1 MPAWDRVVVVS
12 KARLPMGRFGGS
24 LSNFT
29 AQELGAMVISEVV
42 KRAGLQ
48 NDQVDEVIF
57 GHCRQAGTGA
67 NPARKAAILA
77 GIAPKAP
84 AVTINKA
91 CPSSLKA
98 TIMGAQSILAEE
110 NKVVITGGMESM
122 SNIPHIVRGLR
133 FKGTKFGDLAI
144 EDEWTSL
151 KGLVGMSPIEG
162 AEYIA
167 QKYGVT
173 REEQDQFALESWQK
187 TQEAWDKGH
196 YADDVIPVQ
205 IPGKDGGFTL
215 DKDETFRPTTLEAL
229 AKLPPAAKTV
239 KSVTAGNS
247 CGLGDGATALM
258 LMDREHARQ
267 LGIKPL
273 ASLVSVASVGAPDTR
288 DMFEGPA
295 LSIPVALEKAG
306 LQLSDMDYIEVNEAF
321 AAQMV
326 ANEKALGWERKKV
339 NVLGGS
345 IALGHPTGIS
355 GARLVIDLISLLHQR
370 GGRYGVSAICGGDG
384 IGVATIWQK
393 E

>member
-24 LSNFT
+24 LKDFS
-29 AQELGAMVISEVV
+29 APELGAMAIKAVV
-42 KRAGLQ
+42 DRAGIE
-48 NDQVDEVIF
+48 NDQVDEVIM
-57 GHCRQAGTGA
+57 GNCRQAGVGA
-67 NPARKAAILA
+67 NPVRKAAILA

-84 AVTINKA
+84 AMTINKA

-98 TIMGAQSILAEE
+98 TILGAQSILTGE

-173 REEQDQFALESWQK
+173 REEQDQFSLESWQK
-187 TQEAWDKGH
+187 TQEAWDKGL
-196 YADDVIPVQ
+196 YADDVVSVH

-215 DKDETFRPTTLEAL
+215 EKDETFRPTSLESL
-229 AKLPPAAKTV
+229 ANLPPAAKTV
-239 KSVTAGNS
+239 KTVTAGNS
-247 CGLGDGATALM
+247 CGLGDGSTALM
-258 LMDREHARQ
+258 LMDRDYARQ

-273 ASLVSVASVGAPDTR
+273 ASLVSVASVGALDTR

-295 LSIPVALEKAG
+295 ISIPVALEKAG
-306 LQLSDMDYIEVNEAF
+306 LKLSDMDYIEVNEAF

-326 ANEKALGWERKKV
+326 ANEKALSWDRKKV

-345 IALGHPTGIS
+345 IALSHPTGIS
-355 GARLVIDLISLLHQR
+355 GARLVIDIVNLLQNR
-370 GGRYGVSAICGGDG
+370 GGRYGVAAICGGDG